1 MSLLTSSPT
10 MTKLLITNSD
20 MKREH
25 EIRHECLLQL
35 YGSKEIA
42 ISAAHIRKVASRQG
56 FDYTEQEI
64 RDALFFLRGQGL
76 CEVVRNEGTGEE
88 RHRITSRGM
97 LEWERGA

>member
-1 MSLLTSSPT
+1 MHS
-10 MTKLLITNSD
+10 
-20 MKREH
+20 H

-42 ISAAHIRKVASRQG
+42 ISAAHIRKVAHRQG

-76 CEVVRNEGTGEE
+76 CEIVSDPATGEV
-88 RHRITSRGM
+88 RHRITSKGM
-97 LEWERGA
+97 LEWENGSEP